1 MPEGTV
7 AVADVAV
14 VGGGVIGLS
23 VAYHA
28 AHRGAKVVLFEA
40 DEIGSG
46 ASGALAGMLSGQGEA
61 EGRGPLGELLLR
73 GRDYHKKTLDPK
85 LYEDTGIDPGYT
97 WNGALRTATDEAS
110 TGVLAEE
117 HSQHEER
124 GLPSELLSGDE
135 ARELEPALSHKVV
148 AGLHLPADGNV
159 NPPHL
164 ARALAQGAINHG
176 AKIREFDRVTD
187 LLAQGDRVVGV
198 RTTHGEITAG
208 TVVLA
213 GGPTSGLLSMG
224 LGVRLPL
231 YPVKGQLLETRIT
244 PVPITTNV
252 WNHGT
257 FYLVPKRDGRVIVG
271 ATQEPEIWDRRPT
284 LGGVAE
290 LSRAALA
297 LVPTLSDA
305 LFLRSWGGLRPTTP
319 TGAPILGPIPGWD
332 GLLLAI
338 GHHRNGVLLSG
349 ITGETLAAL
358 ALGETP
364 PIDIS
369 PFLHEGFTDR
379 LRQRRA

>member
-7 AVADVAV
+7 DIAV

-28 AHRGAKVVLFEA
+28 ARYGAKVVLFEA
-40 DEIGSG
+40 EEVGSG

-61 EGRGPLGELLLR
+61 EGPGPLRELLLR
-73 GRDYHKKTLDPK
+73 GRDHHKKTLAPS
-85 LYEDTGIDPGYT
+85 LYEDTGLDPGYA
-97 WNGALRTATDEAS
+97 WNGALRTATDAAS
-110 TGVLAEE
+110 ARVLAEE
-117 HSQHEER
+117 HSLHMER
-124 GLPSELLSGDE
+124 GLPSRILDGDE
-135 ARELEPALSHKVV
+135 ARKLEPALSQEVV
-148 AGLHLPADGNV
+148 AGLYLPEDGNV

-164 ARALAQGAINHG
+164 ARALALGAAKHG
-176 AKIREFDRVTD
+176 ARIGEFDRAVD
-187 LLAQGDRVVGV
+187 LLTQGDRVVGV
-198 RTTHGEITAG
+198 RTARGDFAAG

-213 GGPTSGLLSMG
+213 GGPTSGLLSGG
-224 LGVRLPL
+224 LGVRLTL
-231 YPVKGQLLETRIT
+231 HAVKGQLLETKIT

-271 ATQEPEIWDRRPT
+271 ATEEPDIWDRRPT

-297 LVPTLSDA
+297 LVPGLAEA
-305 LFLRSWGGLRPTTP
+305 LFVRSWGGLRPTTP
-319 TGAPILGPIPGWD
+319 TGAPILGPITGWD
-332 GLLLAI
+332 GLLLAV

-364 PIDIS
+364 PIDVS
-369 PFLHEGFTDR
+369 PFLHEEGLTDR
-379 LRQRRA
+379 RRHA